1 MHFRIY
7 KANTFMHWVYIKI
20 NKNQGHEFEKKQ
32 VRFYGLCGGRKG
44 KIEERN
50 DIIAVQSQQKG
61 INDFK
66 NCRRYYL
73 KIKMNIL
80 LIKMNKN

>member
-7 KANTFMHWVYIKI
+7 KANTFIHWAYIKI

-44 KIEERN
+44 KIEEKN

-80 LIKMNKN
+80 LIKMNKK